1 MKINKNNYEAYFLD
15 YHEGNLSPE
24 EVTELLLFVEQYPDL
39 KEELESFENF
49 TIEDYSSITFE
60 NKSSLKKE
68 ITDNNREEYFIKA
81 VEKTLNVAE
90 KNLLENYLKQH
101 PQFLVDYNLFQKT
114 KVEADTSIVFEKKD
128 AMKKDLTPSFSTGNG
143 NAGEALISLM
153 EGLLSEEES
162 TLMNEKTNAD
172 TWLQKEFA
180 LYQQTK
186 LTADTSI
193 VFENKDVLKRKE
205 RRVIPL
211 YYYIATAAAIL
222 LLMGLFFL
230 NNNNG
235 GHQFAEKKTNAVTNQ
250 VANNDNVKIIDK
262 INATKANTVT
272 PSKISTSRVANKQ
285 LAMKKE
291 VNKENKLPVSN
302 PTNLPLTKKE
312 EQPLLAEIKKE
323 DVSNKIEQPNIKNNE
338 TVANRQPELLA
349 EVHQSAASQEEFL
362 SLKEMA
368 VAKIKETTLDKTT
381 LEEEKKAGR
390 LKRFSGWDLAKVAAK
405 GFNTLTGSNVK
416 VEPKY
421 NDNGDVEAY
430 AVAAGNFEISR
441 GR

>member
-68 ITDNNREEYFIKA
+68 ITDENREEYFIKA
-81 VEKTLNVAE
+81 VENNLNSAE
-90 KNLLENYLKQH
+90 KALLENYLKQH

-114 KVEADTSIVFEKKD
+114 KVEADASIVFEKKD

-162 TLMNEKTNAD
+162 TLMNEKINAD
-172 TWLQKEFA
+172 TRLQKEFA
-180 LYQQTK
+180 LYKQTK

-193 VFENKDVLKRKE
+193 VFENKESLKRKE
-205 RRVIPL
+205 RKVIPIF
-211 YYYIATAAAIL
+211 YYIATAAAVL
-222 LLMGLFFL
+222 LLVGLYFL
-230 NNNNG
+230 NNNNNG
-235 GHQFAEKKTNAVTNQ
+235 QQFSEKKANVITNQ
-250 VANNDNVKIIDK
+250 VANNAGVKLNDK
-262 INATKANTVT
+262 TNTKESNAVT
-272 PSKISTSRVANKQ
+272 PSKTNTPRVPNKQ
-285 LAMKKE
+285 LARINK
-291 VNKENKLPVSN
+291 VNKENKLPVSPVN
-302 PTNLPLTKKE
+302 NSPVLINNQESNMENKELIAENKEPQNKKDEPVAENKESTARNTEPATNKE
-312 EQPLLAEIKKE
+312 EYL
-323 DVSNKIEQPNIKNNE
+323 
-338 TVANRQPELLA
+338 T
-349 EVHQSAASQEEFL
+349 
-362 SLKEMA
+362 LKEMA
-368 VAKIKETTLDKTT
+368 VAKIKETTMDKKSLD
-381 LEEEKKAGR
+381 EEKKAGR

-405 GFNTLTGSNVK
+405 GINTLTGSNVK

-421 NDNGDVEAY
+421 NENGDVEAY
-430 AVAAGNFEISR
+430 AVAAGGFAISR